1 MEYGGDGVVVREGV
15 SGFAESRRSRGAEEL
30 GVTRVPRSTRLISPS
45 QHRPLDSTPLV
56 ETKSDTRKAKLLQM
70 HKPPLLRPFLC
81 FLFYPTTGPFQPLCI
96 FLTRSFHSFIVF
108 LLPPPPLL
116 FRPLSSS
123 THRLYTV
130 HSLLAPSPFL
140 PFRFRGLLLS
150 ATHFYS
156 VNPFHRENV
165 VLQFTLFFLSFFSY
179 ALSFSKVF

>member
-108 LLPPPPLL
+108 LLPPPPSLISPSI
-116 FRPLSSS
+116 FFYTSVVYCSFSSS
-123 THRLYTV
+123 
-130 HSLLAPSPFL
+130 S
-140 PFRFRGLLLS
+140 
-150 ATHFYS
+150 
-156 VNPFHRENV
+156 
-165 VLQFTLFFLSFFSY
+165 
-179 ALSFSKVF
+179 